1 MDSNVV
7 FTTIILRLTSV
18 VSCCLKIPL
27 TILVNIDS
35 NNEWVASN
43 VDEGHLDYYFYLLA
57 ALMMVAEL
65 GFMYMSSG
73 YEYADPEVLEELS
86 HASQAKQ
93 DERLSMRSVS
103 GSDRNDL
110 DGRKPLLSVEYEG
123 DE

>member
-73 YEYADPEVLEELS
+73 YKYADPEVLEELS